1 MNMKLKDAFVERLKN
16 ILKERGLTQYVLYKL
31 SGVPQ
36 STISTILNSDTK
48 SIRLRT
54 IYDICSGLG
63 IEFSEFFDDKIL
75 KLENIDD

>member
-1 MNMKLKDAFVERLKN
+1 MKLKDAFVERLKK
-16 ILKERGLTQYVLYKL
+16 ILKDRGLTQYALFKL

-63 IEFSEFFDDKIL
+63 MEISEFFDDKLL